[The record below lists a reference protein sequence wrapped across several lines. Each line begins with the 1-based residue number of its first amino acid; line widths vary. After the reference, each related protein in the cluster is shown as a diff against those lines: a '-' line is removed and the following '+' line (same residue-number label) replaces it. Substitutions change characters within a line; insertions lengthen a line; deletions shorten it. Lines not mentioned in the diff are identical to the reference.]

1 MTERWTLRFGGFG
14 GQGIVLSSVVLGL
27 AAVYDGKYV
36 CQRASYGAE
45 ARGGRCRSEV
55 IISDEEISYPL
66 IDHLRV
72 LVIMSQQA
80 FDRYLEE
87 LEPGGLLILDPDMVK
102 EGVKRSDV
110 VKMEIPAAR
119 TADRLGNRIVAN
131 MVMLGALQAKTGVV
145 SRESLRRSIGDSVA
159 TRFVDID
166 LRAMEEGGKMIN
178 TLNKEFHGGS
188 PY

>member
-1 MTERWTLRFGGFG
+1 
-14 GQGIVLSSVVLGL
+14 
-27 AAVYDGKYV
+27 
-36 CQRASYGAE
+36 
-45 ARGGRCRSEV
+45 
-55 IISDEEISYPL
+55 
-66 IDHLRV
+66 
-72 LVIMSQQA
+72 
-80 FDRYLEE
+80 
-87 LEPGGLLILDPDMVK
+87 
-102 EGVKRSDV
+102 
-110 VKMEIPAAR
+110 MEIPAAR

-145 SRESLRRSIGDSVA
+145 SGESLRRSIGDSVA